1 MDSKFK
7 DKFKNDFES
16 EAEEIMKAATLISA
30 VPFPRKI

>member
-16 EAEEIMKAATLISA
+16 EAEEIMKSSNTDFSGA
-30 VPFPRKI
+30 VSEKN